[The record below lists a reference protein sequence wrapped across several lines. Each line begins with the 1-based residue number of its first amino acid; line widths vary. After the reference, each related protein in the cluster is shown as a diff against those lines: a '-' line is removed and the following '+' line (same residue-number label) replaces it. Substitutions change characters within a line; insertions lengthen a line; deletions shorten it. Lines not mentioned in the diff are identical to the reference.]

1 MTNTALPPDAKQA
14 VPFASEGPN
23 RRLRR
28 IVAERRGLV
37 VPGAFNGLSA
47 RVVADSGY
55 EALYVTG
62 AGVTNGHLG
71 LPDVGLIS
79 LTELAAHV
87 AAIRNVVS
95 LPLIV
100 DADTGFGNPVNV
112 WHTVRVLERAGASAI
127 QLEDQVFPK
136 RCGHFEGKAVIP
148 AGEMVQKLHAA
159 CEARS
164 DPDLMVIARTDA
176 YAMEGLGAALDR
188 ARAYVEA
195 GADMTFVEA
204 PRTEA
209 DLRRVIAALP
219 VPQLINMVI
228 GGRTPPVSAAML
240 AEMGAGIVLYANAA
254 LQGAILGM
262 QRALQELHRAG
273 MITDDSGVVAR
284 FEERQR
290 LVGKAEVDAL
300 EARFATPDET

>member
-1 MTNTALPPDAKQA
+1 M
-14 VPFASEGPN
+14 VG
-23 RRLRR
+23 
-28 IVAERRGLV
+28 ERRGLV

-47 RVVADSGY
+47 RVVADAGY

-79 LTELAAHV
+79 LNELAAHV

-136 RCGHFEGKAVIP
+136 RCGHFDGKAVIP
-148 AGEMVQKLHAA
+148 AAEMVQKIRAA
-159 CEARS
+159 CEARE
-164 DPDLMVIARTDA
+164 DPDLMIVARTDA
-176 YAMEGLGAALDR
+176 YAMEGLEAALER
-188 ARAYVEA
+188 AEAYVEA

-209 DLRRVIAALP
+209 DLRRVIETLP

-228 GGRTPPVSAAML
+228 GGRTPPVSGAML
-240 AEMGAGIVLYANAA
+240 TEMGAGVVLYANAA

-262 QRALQELHRAG
+262 QRALDELRRSGMLTGESGLVAG
-273 MITDDSGVVAR
+273 

-290 LVGKAEVDAL
+290 LVGKPMVDAL
-300 EARFATPDET
+300 EARFTAPDES

>member
-1 MTNTALPPDAKQA
+1 VTTSAPLPEPGRAD
-14 VPFASEGPN
+14 PGPN
-23 RRLRR
+23 RRLRQL
-28 IVAERRGLV
+28 VEARRGLV

-47 RVVADSGY
+47 RVIADFGY

-79 LTELAAHV
+79 LSELAAHV
-87 AAIRNVVS
+87 AAIRNVVE

-112 WHTVRVLERAGASAI
+112 WHSVRVLERAGASAI

-136 RCGHFEGKAVIP
+136 RCGHFDGKAVIP
-148 AGEMVQKLHAA
+148 AEEMAQKVRAA
-159 CEARS
+159 CAART
-164 DPDLMVIARTDA
+164 DPDVMIIARTDG
-176 YAMEGLGAALDR
+176 YALEGLEGALAR
-188 ARAYVEA
+188 ARLYIEA

-209 DLRRVIAALP
+209 DLGRVIGALP
-219 VPQLINMVI
+219 VPQLVNMVI

-240 AEMGAGIVLYANAA
+240 AEMGAGVVLYANAA

-262 QRALQELHRAG
+262 QRALEELGRAG

-290 LVGKAEVDAL
+290 LVGKPAVDAL
-300 EARFATPDET
+300 EARFATPGES